1 MSVPS
6 LTVSSNNFPCA
17 AALVNVSRPPHGTFE
32 CHARYSPPR
41 DFTQALYIPRHDS
54 MTSHLPIYNVAE
66 SYRDC
71 IRDTVF
77 GSYLHSVKLSYMD
90 KPRGDDMNAR
100 VEYLVDASKTEEEAV
115 ELQVQRRSLSQSDD
129 VKANALIATGSAE
142 FFLVTDQG
150 EHASGPMTASFPIE
164 PSVRGEYR
172 IPHPYF
178 TWRLPGHKEKP
189 GKLVQ
194 WQVHPGPNS
203 LFRYTLVNLD
213 EPEILAIYIHVGI
226 VVWLP
231 TDFSEGV
238 LLLPESG
245 GQEQEAVVIASLLA
259 MLQRLREEKSMR
271 PIRDS
276 STSNL
281 ARSLFPNCACINHT
295 AE

>member
-1 MSVPS
+1 MCVPS
-6 LTVSSNNFPCA
+6 LTVSPSTFPCTA
-17 AALVNVSRPPHGTFE
+17 TLVNVSRPPYDTFE
-32 CHARYSPPR
+32 SHARYSSPR
-41 DFTQALYIPRHDS
+41 DFTRALYIPRHDS
-54 MTSHLPIYNVAE
+54 TTSHLPLYDVAE
-66 SYRDC
+66 GYQDS

-77 GSYLHSVKLSYMD
+77 GSYLHSAKLSYMD

-100 VEYLVDASKTEEEAV
+100 VEYLVDASKKEEVMEI
-115 ELQVQRRSLSQSDD
+115 QVQRRSLNQSDD
-129 VKANALIATGSAE
+129 IKANALITSSGSAE
-142 FFLVTDQG
+142 FFLVADQR
-150 EHASGPMTASFPIE
+150 EHASGPMITSFPIE

-172 IPHPYF
+172 VPHPYF

-245 GQEQEAVVIASLLA
+245 GQEQEAVFKFKICEEVRVQTAPALA
-259 MLQRLREEKSMR
+259 TRRGGYEGLYTVVKR
-271 PIRDS
+271 
-276 STSNL
+276 
-281 ARSLFPNCACINHT
+281 A
-295 AE
+295 